1 VGHEEEV
8 FMIIKHI
15 PITDI
20 NPAPYNPRSIS
31 DAAFEG
37 LKESIKKFGMPQPL
51 VVNKRSGVLVS
62 GHQRLKAAGA
72 LGLSTVPVIEVDL
85 SPAEEK
91 ALNVT
96 LNNKHIAGD
105 FTVGLNELLGEITAD
120 LGRDFLAELRL
131 DQLLMP
137 EVNFE
142 EPPEK
147 KEPEGKDS
155 HMIECPNC
163 GALIDKDG

>member
-1 VGHEEEV
+1 
-8 FMIIKHI
+8 MIIKQI

-31 DAAFEG
+31 DAALEG

-72 LGLSTVPVIEVDL
+72 LGLETVPVIEVDL

-105 FTVGLNELLGEITAD
+105 FTEGLADILEELKIELGE
-120 LGRDFLAELRL
+120 DFLSELRL
-131 DQLLMP
+131 DLLSVQVSSAVKEATGATEYGEDEFKEFAHQCP
-137 EVNFE
+137 RCSFE
-142 EPPEK
+142 F
-147 KEPEGKDS
+147 
-155 HMIECPNC
+155 N
-163 GALIDKDG
+163 